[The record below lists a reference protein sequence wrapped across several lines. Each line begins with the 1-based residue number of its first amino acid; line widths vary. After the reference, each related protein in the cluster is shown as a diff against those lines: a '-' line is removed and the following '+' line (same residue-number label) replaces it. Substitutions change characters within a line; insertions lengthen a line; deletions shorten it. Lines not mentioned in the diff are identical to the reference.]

1 MRQPYR
7 ATSASEWSFARTTGA
22 PGAPRYNA
30 GGERGVAESP
40 EPFLSI
46 VIPAY
51 NEEPRLPQTLE
62 LIRAYAARKSFA
74 VEVLVVDDGSQD
86 ATAAEAERAARS
98 WPAVRLLRN
107 PGNRGK
113 GYSVRH
119 GMLRA
124 VGRLALFTD
133 ADLSAPIEE
142 ADRLLEALEAGHD
155 AAIGSRALR
164 PELIAVH
171 QAWMRETAGKTFNLL
186 ARALV
191 GLPFRDTQCGF
202 KLFRRE
208 AARAVFSRQRIDGF
222 GFDVEVL
229 YLARK
234 LGYRVAEVPVRW
246 SHVEGTKV
254 RMLADSARMFA
265 GLLRIRWMDLN
276 GKYNAPREDV
286 ATAGQG

>member
-1 MRQPYR
+1 M
-7 ATSASEWSFARTTGA
+7 
-22 PGAPRYNA
+22 
-30 GGERGVAESP
+30 AESP

-51 NEEPRLPQTLE
+51 NEEPRLPRTLE

-86 ATAAEAERAARS
+86 ATAAEAARAARS

-124 VGRLALFTD
+124 AGRLALFTD

-155 AAIGSRALR
+155 VAIGSRALR

-202 KLFRRE
+202 KLFRRDV
-208 AARAVFSRQRIDGF
+208 ARAVFSRQQIDGF
-222 GFDVEVL
+222 GFDVELL